1 MLKASGPEKIKAI
14 SEMLAN
20 TIDST
25 DIADEFQDDFKIE
38 VKEFNELVKGCQT
51 MDNITRTDALAVKFH
66 SNPKLRL
73 HRPITL
79 FQTGVEIL
87 RKAADMSNL
96 ASKQADA
103 AKDCHSC

>member
-1 MLKASGPEKIKAI
+1 MVAPQLRSSCSTLQFFKVCSDMLKASGPEKIKDI

-51 MDNITRTDALAVKFH
+51 MYNITRTDALAVKFH
-66 SNPKLRL
+66 SNSR
-73 HRPITL
+73 
-79 FQTGVEIL
+79 
-87 RKAADMSNL
+87 
-96 ASKQADA
+96 
-103 AKDCHSC
+103 